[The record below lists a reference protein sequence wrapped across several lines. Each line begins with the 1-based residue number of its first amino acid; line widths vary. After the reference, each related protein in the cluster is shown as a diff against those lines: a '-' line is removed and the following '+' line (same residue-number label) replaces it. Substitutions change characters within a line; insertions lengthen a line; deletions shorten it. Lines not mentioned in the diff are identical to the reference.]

1 MRRLVI
7 FLGVSLTFWVLV
19 AVPARHLWGD
29 TALTYSA
36 VALGLCLVPTAA
48 TLAWAGRALHGGAE
62 QQLLLVLGGTG
73 LRMFAVLTAGLVLYM
88 RVEYFQ
94 REHGFW
100 VWVLVFYLFTLAL
113 EMTLIL
119 AGRPAAG
126 GREAGR

>member
-1 MRRLVI
+1 MRRLAV
-7 FLGVSLTFWVLV
+7 FLGASLTFWVLV

-36 VALGLCLVPTAA
+36 VALGLCLVPAA
-48 TLAWAGRALHGGAE
+48 VTLAWAGRALHGSAD

-88 RVEYFQ
+88 RVDYFQ
-94 REHGFW
+94 KEHGFW
-100 VWVLVFYLFTLAL
+100 VWVLVFYLFTLTL

-119 AGRPAAG
+119 SGRPG
-126 GREAGR
+126 SREPGR

>member
-1 MRRLVI
+1 MRRLAV
-7 FLGVSLTFWVLV
+7 FLAMSLAFWVLV

-36 VALGLCLVPTAA
+36 AALGLCLVPAA
-48 TLAWAGRALHGGAE
+48 VTLAWAGRALHGPAD

-73 LRMFAVLTAGLVLYM
+73 IRMFAVLAAGLVLYT

-94 REHGFW
+94 KEHGFW

-113 EMTLIL
+113 EMTLIVSGSRGDQEP
-119 AGRPAAG
+119 GR
-126 GREAGR
+126 